1 MFLIDN
7 RKLKFMSVCAYMH
20 NEILI
25 VEEAEKENKG
35 EKVIEDKDNFVRN
48 TLLSIKSIVEEQH
61 YTYDDMLILYVR
73 FPQIKKFYDSIGETI
88 KKHVKTGEGWIPALV
103 ILSVLQEFTLR
114 GYKQFKFI
122 PFTDA
127 IDKFILSKKANS
139 SKYLRVAGDIY
150 DSLTKLQY
158 KRPKNNNRKRKN
170 K

>member
-7 RKLKFMSVCAYMH
+7 RRLKFMSVCAYMY

-61 YTYDDMLILYVR
+61 YTYDDILILCVR
-73 FPQIKKFYDSIGETI
+73 FPQIKKFYDSISQTI
-88 KKHVKTGEGWIPALV
+88 KRHVKAGEGWVPALV

-114 GYKQFKFI
+114 GYKQFEFI

-139 SKYLRVAGDIY
+139 SKYLKVAGDVY
-150 DSLTKLQY
+150 ESLTKLQY
-158 KRPKNNNRKRKN
+158 KRPKNNKKKRKN